1 MPLLVATSNPGKL
14 AEFRHLLTGIHIVG
28 LSDMGLSDLQ
38 VDEHGETFRD
48 NALHKAQVYAQA
60 ANCIAIA
67 DDSGLEVDALGGAP
81 GVHSARFGTA
91 DLDDTGRCQLL
102 LERLQGV
109 PDADRSAR
117 FRCHLVACPP
127 EGHPLVESDGVCEGR
142 IMQQL
147 HGSGGFGYD
156 PVFLLPDLG
165 STMAQISAAE
175 KNQISHRG
183 RAIGRLRSPLHTT
196 FPELLRSR

>member
-1 MPLLVATSNPGKL
+1 MPLLVATGNPGKL
-14 AEFRHLLTGIHIVG
+14 SEFRRLLAGIDIVG
-28 LSDMGLSDLQ
+28 LSDVGLSDLQ

-48 NALHKAQVYAQA
+48 NALHKAQVYARA

-67 DDSGLEVDALGGAP
+67 DDSGLVVDALGGAP
-81 GVHSARFGTA
+81 GVYSARFGTP
-91 DLDDTGRCQLL
+91 DLDDTGRCHFL

-109 PDADRSAR
+109 ADLDRGAR

-127 EGHPLVESDGVCEGR
+127 KGDPLVEADGVCEGR
-142 IMQQL
+142 IMQKL

-156 PVFLLPDLG
+156 PVFFLAELG
-165 STMAQISAAE
+165 SSMAQISAVQ

-183 RAIGRLRSPLHTT
+183 RAIEELRSPLLTT
-196 FPELLRSR
+196 FPELLKTR